1 MHYSHKSLQ
10 FRNGVAQIRD
20 EKESM
25 SDLTWHHN
33 EIYCPPTFIKTILRR
48 NIQHLWNLNK
58 QAKQSI
64 CQNNPDLSSG
74 LQHAASPLITGA
86 LIGDVHGKEAFT
98 VQVLEIGVFW
108 FVVRIMEEETL
119 GGWWRFEDTSG
130 FIRLATESDKVMIR
144 KFARSLVS

>member
-1 MHYSHKSLQ
+1 MHYPDQSLQ
-10 FRNGVAQIRD
+10 FQNGVAQIRD
-20 EKESM
+20 EKENK
-25 SDLTWHHN
+25 SDMTWHHK
-33 EIYCPPTFIKTILRR
+33 ERYCSTFIKTILRR